1 MACCSLSVRCGT
13 REERVTGAKGGGGRL
28 RNNAEQLRNGTEC
41 RSNAEQLRNGTEC
54 RNNTEQYCN
63 TAEHFG
69 NGAECFNNGPEQLRN
84 GAECRSNAEQSPNG
98 AERFR
103 SGTAHFVE
111 HTLFKGTLRKSA
123 AVINGYLEK
132 LGGELNAYTTKEEI
146 VLHATVLK
154 EDIGKAAELLFE
166 LATQSAFPEKEVEK
180 EKTVILDE
188 IASYKDS
195 PADDIYDRFESLLF
209 EGHPL
214 CGNVLGTPASVRR
227 ISAEELK
234 EFVRT
239 FFIPERTAFTIVSP
253 LPEEDSAE
261 LVRKL
266 SKKYFGG
273 SDRRGGQQSGEA
285 GLESPQTGGQGSP
298 MTGSPELEGIKSGDQ
313 NLESGK
319 PVELESEGI
328 WPGKPEPEGGKPVE
342 PESEGIKT
350 EGRQEAMRRFAGNI
364 FTKTVNRH
372 SHQANCIIGA
382 TAPSLGEEKERI
394 AAALMAN
401 ILGGPAANS
410 ILNAKLREKR
420 GLVYNVECSYT
431 QYADSGVMA
440 ICFGCDREHL
450 EECITV
456 IRKEIDR
463 LQTVPLSDS
472 RLKAA
477 KKQLEGQMAIASE
490 NSESQALSMGKSLL
504 AFGCV
509 QGDGYVRKAI
519 SAVTA
524 EDIQKAAGDIFNS
537 ERLSTLIYL

>member
-1 MACCSLSVRCGT
+1 MVVFGLIFITMLCSKTEEGLGYAVLREGRKVACCSLSVRCGT
-13 REERVTGAKGGGGRL
+13 REERVTGAKGGGG
-28 RNNAEQLRNGTEC
+28 QLRNGTEC
-41 RSNAEQLRNGTEC
+41 RSNAEQLR
-54 RNNTEQYCN
+54 
-63 TAEHFG
+63 

-84 GAECRSNAEQSPNG
+84 GAECRSNAEQLQNG

-214 CGNVLGTPASVRR
+214 CGNVLGTPASVKK

-298 MTGSPELEGIKSGDQ
+298 MPGSPELEGIKSGDQ

-328 WPGKPEPEGGKPVE
+328 
-342 PESEGIKT
+342 KT
-350 EGRQEAMRRFAGNI
+350 EGGQEAMRRFAGNI

-372 SHQANCIIGA
+372 NHQANCIIGA

-463 LQTVPLSDS
+463 LQTAPLSDS